1 MRKFYNYFTMIILMI
16 VFINVNV
23 LAQQYVLLGW
33 NDLGMHCSN
42 KDFSK
47 IAILPPYNNVYA
59 QLILKQTGHLPQIV
73 TTGYTIE
80 YSIPGNTY
88 SVGKTNFW
96 TYAQALFGLPNPLP
110 PNIGLTGKGLTGN
123 MDISGNNFKAV
134 GIPNTPF
141 IDSDLINERPFQL
154 FHLIAKSG
162 GNTVAF
168 TDNVIPVSNEVNCL
182 QSGCHS
188 SEQNIKNEHPD
199 VPGFKLNSAEL
210 CARCHASN
218 ALGTQGDSVAKSFS
232 FRMHEH
238 HHDIQ
243 PVNGIETCYKCH
255 PGTNT
260 QCFRDVMRMQGN
272 MVCQNCHGTMQ
283 TIANS
288 IENGRR
294 PWLDEP
300 RCGATTCHGST
311 YSEEPGKLYRES
323 RGHGGLL
330 CSSCHGSPH
339 AVYPS
344 REANDNA
351 QSIRLQGHT
360 GVINDCMVCHSS
372 PPTGAGPHGILYIG
386 IIKLGNEVP
395 EEFKLHQNYP
405 NPFNP
410 ITKIKFDVAKSSNV
424 KLVVFDFLGREVEV
438 IVNND
443 LSPGMY
449 EAEWNGAGFASGV
462 YIYKLIS
469 DDYTRSGKMILV
481 K

>member
-1 MRKFYNYFTMIILMI
+1 MFVLMLLLI
-16 VFINVNV
+16 SANST
-23 LAQQYVLLGW
+23 AQQYVLLGW

-42 KDFSK
+42 MDFSK
-47 IAILPPYNNVYA
+47 MAILPPYNNVYA
-59 QLILKQTGHLPQIV
+59 QLIKKQAGQNPQIV
-73 TTGYTIE
+73 TTGFNIE

-96 TYAQALFGLPNPLP
+96 TYAQQLFGLPNPLP
-110 PNIGLTGKGLTGN
+110 NNVGLTGRGLTGT
-123 MDISGNNFKAV
+123 MDTSGNSFKAD

-141 IDSDLINERPFQL
+141 IDSDWIVERPFQL
-154 FHLIAKSG
+154 FHLIAMQNNSAI
-162 GNTVAF
+162 AF
-168 TDNVIPVSNEVNCL
+168 TDNVIPVSNEVGCV

-188 SEQNIKNEHPD
+188 SEQSIKNDHPN
-199 VPGFKLNSAEL
+199 VPGFNETGPEL

-218 ALGTQGDSVAKSFS
+218 ALGTVGDPEAKPFS
-232 FRMHEH
+232 FRIHDQ

-255 PGTNT
+255 PGPNT
-260 QCFRDVMRMQGN
+260 QCFRDIMRTQGA

-283 TIANS
+283 TLANS

-300 RCGATTCHGST
+300 RCGDITCHGST
-311 YSEEPGKLYRES
+311 HSEEPGKLYRQS
-323 RGHGGLL
+323 RGHGSLF

-344 REANDNA
+344 REVNDNV
-351 QSIRLQGHT
+351 QSIRVQGHS
-360 GVINDCMVCHSS
+360 GVISDCMVCHTS
-372 PPTGAGPHGILYIG
+372 PPTGPGPHGILFIG
-386 IIKLGNEVP
+386 ITQLGNEVP
-395 EEFKLHQNYP
+395 HGFKLYQNYP

-410 ITKIKFDVAKSSNV
+410 VTKIKFDIDRSSNA
-424 KLVVFDFLGREVEV
+424 KLIIFDYLGREVEV
-438 IVNND
+438 VFESE
-443 LSPGMY
+443 LKAGKY
-449 EAEWNGAGFASGV
+449 EADWNGSKYASGV

-469 DDYTRSGKMILV
+469 DNYTESRKMILI